1 MPFACEYR
9 PSSFGDFKETIN
21 HLITYHH
28 DRENKKMIKKMDDTL
43 LRTLNFKIVPEMCH
57 DQGRELSINDSTE
70 TTQVSK
76 PNQVQK
82 HSTRTNM

>member
-1 MPFACEYR
+1 M
-9 PSSFGDFKETIN
+9 N
-21 HLITYHH
+21 
-28 DRENKKMIKKMDDTL
+28 DTL
-43 LRTLNFKIVPEMCH
+43 LRTLNLKIVQEMCH